1 MKALKIPKS
10 KRVTGLHTYCNSCK
24 QYTTKGICHKNKKSI
39 STCKSKEKHVFKL
52 FVAVPNTDGKQMK
65 SRTLKTKDLD
75 QAIVSAFEFR
85 KELEAT
91 NYKTVLS
98 VPIKREHPNGL
109 IDCMAMYIG
118 FLNNI
123 GIEEHL
129 IKNRTKAHIKEV
141 SRIFKRFCESLK
153 KAGYS
158 HKAIRVEQITSREVG
173 EFHNFLINDLQY
185 ANKTYNKM
193 IACMRQFYAWLIDK
207 KDYELKNPFDGVAR
221 RKVLKVQNTIKK
233 SEFENL
239 LQVIKPSNT
248 TQTLKSGAKRYY
260 YKDWLGSAF
269 KLALETGLRREELI
283 ELRWNFIEWEG
294 NRPIYFSIPNFKVNR
309 LNGIDGTKE
318 SQYKLVP
325 ITNGV
330 LRVLNNEL
338 DLYSKRDSNEYLFDS
353 NEVMKRTTMCEFISK
368 AFGHF
373 WSLVKSDRKLTLND
387 LRNTYISN
395 LYKMYGEKTKVVT
408 DHSSIDVIE
417 KHYLDRTLLM
427 DVATKFSVFD

>member
-10 KRVTGLHTYCNSCK
+10 KRVTGLYTYCNSCK
-24 QYTTKGICHKNKKSI
+24 QYTTKGVCNKSKKSI

-52 FVAVPNTDGKQMK
+52 LITVPNTDGKQMK

-75 QAIVSAFEFR
+75 QAILLAFDFR

-98 VPIKREHPNGL
+98 VPVKREHPNVL
-109 IDCMAMYIG
+109 VDCMAMYIG
-118 FLNNI
+118 FLNNV

-129 IKNRTKAHIKEV
+129 IKKRTKAHIKEV
-141 SRIFKRFCESLK
+141 SRVFKRFCASLK
-153 KAGYS
+153 KTGYNY
-158 HKAIRVEQITSREVG
+158 KAIKVEQISLREVG
-173 EFHNFLINDLQY
+173 EFHRFLLNDLEY

-193 IACMRQFYAWLIDK
+193 MACMRQFYAWLISK
-207 KDYELKNPFDGVAR
+207 RNYELKNPFEGVAR
-221 RKVLKVQNTIKK
+221 RKVIKVQNTISKI
-233 SEFENL
+233 EFEEL
-239 LQVIKPSNT
+239 LSVIKPSNT
-248 TQTLKSGAKRYY
+248 ALILKSGAKRYF
-260 YKDWLGSAF
+260 YKDWLNAVF
-269 KLALETGLRREELI
+269 KMALETGLRREELV
-283 ELRWNFIEWEG
+283 ELRWDFINWE
-294 NRPIYFSIPNFKVNR
+294 NDRPIYFKIPNFKVNR
-309 LNGIDGTKE
+309 LYGIDGEQE

-325 ITNGV
+325 ITKGV
-330 LRVLNNEL
+330 LSVLNNEL
-338 DLYSKRDSNEYLFDS
+338 DLKSKKSSKEYLFDS
-353 NEVMKRTTMCEFISK
+353 DKIMKRTTMCDFLSK

-373 WSLVKSDRKLTLND
+373 WSLVKSERKLTLND

-427 DVATKFSVFD
+427 DVAAKFSVFD